1 VAEVKM
7 SPVKSA
13 WRRGIFVFLVIA
25 SLALMTVSF
34 RQTESGAV
42 HDIRQAFASLLSPMQ
57 EFGSRV
63 AEPFQDGYEWFK
75 SVWSAKNKA
84 EGLEEELDM
93 LQGELIR
100 LQEQSEENERLR
112 ALLDLRDKAAYPE
125 GTDFEIAQVIGKSP
139 SIWEAWVLVNKG
151 TDDGLEVGQPVVGAT
166 PTVGETV
173 IGKGLVGKVV
183 SADANTAKIQ
193 LITDSQ
199 SAVAAKIQGS
209 RAEGIVH
216 GSMRGKLT
224 MDYVDRD
231 LAVDAMLVVVT
242 SGYGGVYPADVPIGL
257 VVSVGEETINIFKE
271 IEVQAFVDFRV
282 LEEVMILLL
291 PVESSAAETTTTT
304 VGGGQ

>member
-1 VAEVKM
+1 MDV
-7 SPVKSA
+7 
-13 WRRGIFVFLVIA
+13 
-25 SLALMTVSF
+25 
-34 RQTESGAV
+34 
-42 HDIRQAFASLLSPMQ
+42 
-57 EFGSRV
+57 
-63 AEPFQDGYEWFK
+63 
-75 SVWSAKNKA
+75 
-84 EGLEEELDM
+84 

-112 ALLDLRDKAAYPE
+112 ALLDLRDKATYPT
-125 GTDFEIAQVIGKSP
+125 GTDFEVAEVIGKSP
-139 SIWEAWVLVNKG
+139 SLWEAWVLVNRG

-173 IGKGLVGKVV
+173 VGKGLVGKVIW
-183 SADANTAKIQ
+183 ADASTAKVQ

-231 LAVDAMLVVVT
+231 LAVDPKLVVVT
-242 SGYGGVYPADVPIGL
+242 SGYGGVYPADVPVGL

-282 LEEVMILLL
+282 LEEVMVLLV
-291 PVESSAAETTTTT
+291 PVAGSVTETPEETEGTEATETTTTT
-304 VGGGQ
+304 IQGGGP